1 MTFVASGLCRR
12 NAEPNFGFIP
22 QPAHGFGVLKFCTHP
37 GSVVCIT
44 ERVNVQR
51 LTEPKVL
58 LLKLQ

>member
-22 QPAHGFGVLKFCTHP
+22 QPAHGFGVLKILYTSWWCCVHKRK
-37 GSVVCIT
+37 GCSEVD
-44 ERVNVQR
+44 
-51 LTEPKVL
+51 EPQVL